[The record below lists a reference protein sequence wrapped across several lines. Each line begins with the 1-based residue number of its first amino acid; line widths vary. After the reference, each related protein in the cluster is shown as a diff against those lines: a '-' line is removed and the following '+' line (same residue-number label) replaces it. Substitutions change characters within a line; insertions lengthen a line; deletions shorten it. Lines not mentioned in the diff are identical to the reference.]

1 MAKGLGDPLD
11 EAPVLDFQTKSDKI
25 KFKHFLDARAQR
37 SFQRDEVP
45 AELNPLTKNEREIIT
60 NTVQIIDPGPALVR
74 KALQREGQIVRAMRA
89 TKAVHCSKWDQN
101 SPKKTAVAP

>member
-1 MAKGLGDPLD
+1 MARGLQDPLD

-37 SFQRDEVP
+37 SLQKDEAPV
-45 AELNPLTKNEREIIT
+45 ELNPLTKNEREIIA

-74 KALQREGQIVRAMRA
+74 KALQKEGQIVRAMRA
-89 TKAVHCSKWDQN
+89 PKAVHCSKWDQKG
-101 SPKKTAVAP
+101 PKKTAVVP